1 MAEAGSPLIYGCYLL
16 VVRDE
21 GRTYAM
27 VCSWA
32 SQVSDRYAILCIGAQ
47 SETGRVLR
55 EGTELSLNVLLREQL
70 DLARVAGTKHSSAVD
85 KLAGVPLE
93 TRSGVVWLARAK
105 KRMRCR
111 VQRFL
116 DVAPDG
122 ATRGVLVEILPPV
135 EEQDGEALLLD
146 EVFRAA

>member
-1 MAEAGSPLIYGCYLL
+1 MQWSAPGRAKCRTATRSSASARRAG
-16 VVRDE
+16 R
-21 GRTYAM
+21 A
-27 VCSWA
+27 A
-32 SQVSDRYAILCIGAQ
+32 
-47 SETGRVLR
+47 LR
-55 EGTELSLNVLLREQL
+55 EDTEFSLNVLLREPL
-70 DLARVAGTKHSSAVD
+70 DLARVAGTKHSIAVN

-93 TRSGVVWLARAK
+93 TRSGVLWLTRAK

-111 VQRFL
+111 VERFL

-135 EEQDGEALLLD
+135 EEQEGDALLLD